1 MQVMDIVNRAVMKSG
16 VVSNFNPDEVPEDI
30 QQRAAD
36 VLRNEI
42 IEDLNCDRA
51 VDISETVVTLTPED
65 SKIDLITTPLDYE
78 RVIYGSVAPTSA
90 TLLKTELTAHGP
102 EEARY
107 PVYILKNLGLLLDE
121 MKIAKYEGF
130 DDTVKPTDKWP
141 TDQFGNYR
149 DIAVW
154 TSDFKLIKV
163 DKPDED
169 GYVSCLWHNYYD
181 WDATV
186 LIDKRYNV
194 PFYPAYIDEVYRAN
208 DGAPLMYIHHGEM
221 VSAEFRHSQLVFTLE
236 DNITRM
242 TIRFTRNFNNS
253 PAAIVLPVP
262 VKVINSYEEPNPWQ
276 GEIVAP
282 RKFRSFLI
290 NMLAWRMAIEY
301 GVDTKENMRLQSTT
315 SYTNII
321 KNKVKREHPQ
331 DIERQIF
338 HYLRRGHGFRTGV
351 GGNGYSGGYYG

>member
-51 VDISETVVTLTPED
+51 VDISETVVTLTPKED
-65 SKIDLITTPLDYE
+65 KIDLITTPLDYGKF
-78 RVIYGSVAPTSA
+78 IIGSVGETAPFLMECITRSLA
-90 TLLKTELTAHGP
+90 PGAQ
-102 EEARY
+102 
-107 PVYILKNLGLLLDE
+107 PVYIPTHLVDLLEELGYYRLDPEYSGTRYTNL
-121 MKIAKYEGF
+121 
-130 DDTVKPTDKWP
+130 VKTDKWP
-141 TDQFGNYR
+141 TTQFGEYR
-149 DIAVW
+149 DLALW
-154 TSDFKLIKV
+154 TSDFKLIEV
-163 DKPDED
+163 PANLGNPYSVEQPDF
-169 GYVSCLWHNYYD
+169 VN
-181 WDATV
+181 
-186 LIDKRYNV
+186 KRYNV

-301 GVDTKENMRLQSTT
+301 GVDTKEDMRQQSTV
-315 SYTNII
+315 SYSNII

-331 DIERQIF
+331 DIERRIF

>member
-51 VDISETVVTLTPED
+51 VDISETVVTLTPNED
-65 SKIDLITTPLDYE
+65 KIDLITTPLDYGKF
-78 RVIYGSVAPTSA
+78 IIGSVGETAPFLMECITRS
-90 TLLKTELTAHGP
+90 LTPGAQ
-102 EEARY
+102 
-107 PVYILKNLGLLLDE
+107 PVYIPTHLVDLLEELGYYQLDPEYSGTRYTNL
-121 MKIAKYEGF
+121 
-130 DDTVKPTDKWP
+130 VKTDKWP
-141 TDQFGNYR
+141 TTQLGEYR
-149 DIAVW
+149 DLALW
-154 TSDFKLIKV
+154 TSDFKLIEV
-163 DKPDED
+163 PANFGNPYPVEQPNL
-169 GYVSCLWHNYYD
+169 VN
-181 WDATV
+181 
-186 LIDKRYNV
+186 KRYNV

-301 GVDTKENMRLQSTT
+301 GVDTKEDMRLQSTT

-331 DIERQIF
+331 DIERRIF